1 MSDRTTL
8 GDLEL
13 DADAEVLKPTAQG
26 SRLHLPGVDCR
37 IVTASDSRPKPVPA
51 GSLWDDTPI
60 CEYCLDEFEG
70 SEPGEWH
77 PPVDPTEVA
86 QSDD

>member
-1 MSDRTTL
+1 MRDRTTL

-13 DADAEVLKPTAQG
+13 DADADVLKPTASG
-26 SRLHLPGVDCR
+26 NRLHLPNVDCR
-37 IVTASDSRPKPVPA
+37 VVAASDSRMKPVSVA
-51 GSLWDDTPI
+51 SLWDDTPI